1 MKRRKLIYPSVLAV
15 WAALYAATCLLPA
28 TPIIGTGAT
37 FSLSAVLMPLAGIF
51 FGPWYGAI
59 SVAVGAFIGQLIAPH
74 TAVFGLVSFITPAI
88 GAIAAGLAMQ
98 RRWIWPLV
106 AILVFGMVWYI
117 FPLGRESWFIPSIYL
132 LGILAIA
139 VGWIWG
145 GDWLRSEKRTRMF
158 ASLFV
163 VAMTASIVR
172 YSLGNLLV
180 LNMYALPKEVFL
192 VVLPIAPVERLLF
205 ALGAAII
212 GVPLMIGLSKVGIT
226 VGPKMYERLDVG
238 EDRLSSK

>member
-1 MKRRKLIYPSVLAV
+1 MKRRKPIPTYSGVVAV
-15 WAALYAATCLLPA
+15 WAALYAAATLLPA

-37 FSLSAVLMPLAGIF
+37 FSLSWVLMPLAGIF
-51 FGPWYGAI
+51 FGPWSGAI
-59 SVAVGAFIGQLIAPH
+59 SIAIGAFIGQLIAPH
-74 TAVFGLVSFITPAI
+74 TAVFGLVSFITPTI
-88 GAIAAGLAMQ
+88 GTIGAGLAMQ

-106 AILVFGMVWYI
+106 AILVLGLVWYI
-117 FPLGRESWFIPSIYL
+117 FPLGREAWFIPSIYL

-145 GDWLRSEKRTRMF
+145 GDWLRSENRTRMF
-158 ASLFV
+158 AGLFIA
-163 VAMTASIVR
+163 AMTGGIVR

-192 VVLPIAPVERLLF
+192 VVFAIAPMERLLF

-212 GVPLMIGLSKVGIT
+212 GVPLMVGLPKVGIT
-226 VGPKMYERLDVG
+226 VGPKMYE
-238 EDRLSSK
+238 